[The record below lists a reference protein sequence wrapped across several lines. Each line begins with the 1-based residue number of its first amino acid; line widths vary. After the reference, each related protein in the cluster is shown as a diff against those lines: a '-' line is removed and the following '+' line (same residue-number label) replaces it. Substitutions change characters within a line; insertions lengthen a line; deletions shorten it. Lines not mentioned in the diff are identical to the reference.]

1 MKDTEKVL
9 KDLIDK
15 SFSEFNLVQGSLV
28 KASVLEI
35 GKKWVTLDVGFKSDG
50 LVPLEE
56 FEDHKNGIEIEVGD
70 ETEVILD
77 ALDDGFGE
85 IRLSR
90 EKARKQETWDKIEKA
105 HSDGEYVEAKVT
117 NKVKGGFTV
126 FVDLIKAFLPGSL
139 IDPKGGKDYPDLTGQ
154 TLEFKVMKFEKKRTN
169 IVLSR
174 KAVLQEQNSEE
185 RERLLKVI
193 KEGEKIEGT
202 VKNLTDY
209 GAFVDLG
216 GMDGLLHIT
225 DLSWKRVAQPKDVL
239 KVGEKMEFLVLSFD
253 KEKMRVSL
261 GLKQL
266 TEDPW
271 KELETKYHVGQVIEG
286 EVTLTTDYG
295 CFVKLEEHI
304 EGLVHITDLDWKNK
318 NIDPSSILN
327 KGDKIEVKI
336 MEIDMEE
343 KKISLSKKHT
353 SENPWKAF
361 EDKHNNGDV
370 LEGLKIKSVTDFGIF
385 VDLEGGIDGLIHHS
399 EIDTGT
405 QSIEE
410 VYKEGQAINVS
421 ISGMDSERER
431 ISLTLL
437 S

>member
-105 HSDGEYVEAKVT
+105 HSDGEYVKAKVT

>member
-154 TLEFKVMKFEKKRTN
+154 TLEFKVMKFDKKRTN

-399 EIDTGT
+399 EINTGT

>member
-28 KASVLEI
+28 KATVLEI

>member
-9 KDLIDK
+9 KELIDK

-56 FEDHKNGIEIEVGD
+56 FQDHKNGIEIEVGD

-90 EKARKQETWDKIEKA
+90 EKARKQETWDKLEKA

-126 FVDLIKAFLPGSL
+126 FVDLVKAFLPGSL

-154 TLEFKVMKFEKKRTN
+154 TLEFKVMKFDKKRTN

-216 GMDGLLHIT
+216 GMDGLLHVT
-225 DLSWKRVAQPKDVL
+225 DLSWKRVAQPKDIL

-271 KELETKYHVGQVIEG
+271 KELETKYHVGKVIEG

-343 KKISLSKKHT
+343 RKISLSKKHT

-361 EDKHNNGDV
+361 EDKHINGDV
-370 LEGLKIKSVTDFGIF
+370 LEGLKNKSVTDFGIF

>member
-15 SFSEFNLVQGSLV
+15 SFSEFDLVQGSLV

-56 FEDHKNGIEIEVGD
+56 FQDLKNGIEIEVGD
-70 ETEVILD
+70 QTEVILD

-90 EKARKQETWDKIEKA
+90 EKARKQETWDKLEKA
-105 HSDGEYVEAKVT
+105 HAEGEYVEAKVT

-126 FVDLIKAFLPGSL
+126 FVDLVKAFLPGSL
-139 IDPKGGKDYPDLTGQ
+139 IDPKGGKDYPDLSGQ
-154 TLEFKVMKFEKKRTN
+154 TLEFKVMKFDKKRTN

-185 RERLLKVI
+185 RERLLKTI
-193 KEGEKIEGT
+193 KEGEKIEGI

-216 GMDGLLHIT
+216 GMDGLLHVT

-239 KVGEKMEFLVLSFD
+239 KVGDKMEFLVLSFD

-266 TEDPW
+266 TGDPW
-271 KELETKYHVGQVIEG
+271 KELESKYHVGQVIEG

-343 KKISLSKKHT
+343 RKISLSKKHT
-353 SENPWKAF
+353 LENPWKAF

-410 VYKEGQAINVS
+410 VYQEGQPINVS

>member
-15 SFSEFNLVQGSLV
+15 SFSEFNLVKGSLV

-50 LVPLEE
+50 LVPLED
-56 FEDHKNGIEIEVGD
+56 FQDHKNGIEIEVGD

-90 EKARKQETWDKIEKA
+90 EKARKQETWDKLEKA
-105 HSDGEYVEAKVT
+105 HSDGEYIEAKVT

-126 FVDLIKAFLPGSL
+126 FVDLVKAFLPGSL

-154 TLEFKVMKFEKKRTN
+154 TLEFKVMKFDKKRTT

-185 RERLLKVI
+185 RERLLKII

-216 GMDGLLHIT
+216 GMDGLLHVT
-225 DLSWKRVAQPKDVL
+225 DLSWKRVAQPKDIL

-261 GLKQL
+261 GLRQL

-343 KKISLSKKHT
+343 RKISLSKKHT

-385 VDLEGGIDGLIHHS
+385 VDLEGGIAGLIHHS

>member
-56 FEDHKNGIEIEVGD
+56 FQDHKNGIEIKVGD

-90 EKARKQETWDKIEKA
+90 EKARKQETWDKLEKA
-105 HSDGEYVEAKVT
+105 HSGGEYVEAKVT

-126 FVDLIKAFLPGSL
+126 FVDLVKAFLPGSL

-154 TLEFKVMKFEKKRTN
+154 TLEFKVMKFDKKRTN

-216 GMDGLLHIT
+216 GMDGLLHVT
-225 DLSWKRVAQPKDVL
+225 DLSWKRVAQPKEVL

-266 TEDPW
+266 TQDPW
-271 KELETKYHVGQVIEG
+271 KKLETKYHVGQVIEG

-343 KKISLSKKHT
+343 RKISLSKKHT

-385 VDLEGGIDGLIHHS
+385 VDLEGGIDGLVHHS

-410 VYKEGQAINVS
+410 VYREGQAINVS

>member
-105 HSDGEYVEAKVT
+105 HRDGEYVEAKVT

-174 KAVLQEQNSEE
+174 KANLQEQNSEE
-185 RERLLKVI
+185 RERLGKV
-193 KEGEKIEGT
+193 
-202 VKNLTDY
+202 
-209 GAFVDLG
+209 
-216 GMDGLLHIT
+216 
-225 DLSWKRVAQPKDVL
+225 
-239 KVGEKMEFLVLSFD
+239 
-253 KEKMRVSL
+253 
-261 GLKQL
+261 
-266 TEDPW
+266 
-271 KELETKYHVGQVIEG
+271 
-286 EVTLTTDYG
+286 
-295 CFVKLEEHI
+295 
-304 EGLVHITDLDWKNK
+304 
-318 NIDPSSILN
+318 
-327 KGDKIEVKI
+327 
-336 MEIDMEE
+336 
-343 KKISLSKKHT
+343 
-353 SENPWKAF
+353 
-361 EDKHNNGDV
+361 
-370 LEGLKIKSVTDFGIF
+370 
-385 VDLEGGIDGLIHHS
+385 
-399 EIDTGT
+399 
-405 QSIEE
+405 
-410 VYKEGQAINVS
+410 
-421 ISGMDSERER
+421 
-431 ISLTLL
+431 
-437 S
+437 

>member
-126 FVDLIKAFLPGSL
+126 FIDLIKAFLPGSL

>member
-56 FEDHKNGIEIEVGD
+56 FQDHKNGIEIEVGD

>member
-1 MKDTEKVL
+1 
-9 KDLIDK
+9 
-15 SFSEFNLVQGSLV
+15 
-28 KASVLEI
+28 
-35 GKKWVTLDVGFKSDG
+35 
-50 LVPLEE
+50 
-56 FEDHKNGIEIEVGD
+56 
-70 ETEVILD
+70 
-77 ALDDGFGE
+77 
-85 IRLSR
+85 
-90 EKARKQETWDKIEKA
+90 
-105 HSDGEYVEAKVT
+105 
-117 NKVKGGFTV
+117 
-126 FVDLIKAFLPGSL
+126 
-139 IDPKGGKDYPDLTGQ
+139 
-154 TLEFKVMKFEKKRTN
+154 
-169 IVLSR
+169 
-174 KAVLQEQNSEE
+174 
-185 RERLLKVI
+185 
-193 KEGEKIEGT
+193 
-202 VKNLTDY
+202 
-209 GAFVDLG
+209 
-216 GMDGLLHIT
+216 
-225 DLSWKRVAQPKDVL
+225 
-239 KVGEKMEFLVLSFD
+239 MEFLVLSFD

-343 KKISLSKKHT
+343 RKISLSKKHT

>member
-1 MKDTEKVL
+1 MKDTEKIL

-56 FEDHKNGIEIEVGD
+56 FQDLKNGIEIEVGD
-70 ETEVILD
+70 QTEVILD

-90 EKARKQETWDKIEKA
+90 EKARKQETWDKLERA
-105 HSDGEYVEAKVT
+105 HAEGKYVEAKVT

-126 FVDLIKAFLPGSL
+126 FVDLVKAFLPGSL
-139 IDPKGGKDYPDLTGQ
+139 IDPKGGKDYPDLSGQ
-154 TLEFKVMKFEKKRTN
+154 TLEFKVMKFDKKRTN

-185 RERLLKVI
+185 RERLLKTI
-193 KEGEKIEGT
+193 KEGEKIEGI

-216 GMDGLLHIT
+216 GMDGLLHVT

-239 KVGEKMEFLVLSFD
+239 KVGDKMEFLVLSFD

-266 TEDPW
+266 TGDPW
-271 KELETKYHVGQVIEG
+271 KELESKYHVGQVIEG

-343 KKISLSKKHT
+343 RKISLSKKHT
-353 SENPWKAF
+353 LENPWKAF

-410 VYKEGQAINVS
+410 VYQEGQPINVS

>member
-56 FEDHKNGIEIEVGD
+56 FQDHKNGIEIEVGD

-77 ALDDGFGE
+77 TLDDGFGE

-90 EKARKQETWDKIEKA
+90 EKARKQEIWDKLEKA
-105 HSDGEYVEAKVT
+105 HSDGEYIEAKVT

-126 FVDLIKAFLPGSL
+126 FVDLVKAFLPGSL
-139 IDPKGGKDYPDLTGQ
+139 VDPKGGKDYPDLTGQ
-154 TLEFKVMKFEKKRTN
+154 ILEFKVMKFDKKRTN

-216 GMDGLLHIT
+216 GMDGLLHVT

-239 KVGEKMEFLVLSFD
+239 KVGDKMEFLVLSFD

-318 NIDPSSILN
+318 NINPSSILN

-336 MEIDMEE
+336 MEIDMGER
-343 KKISLSKKHT
+343 KISLSKKHT

-410 VYKEGQAINVS
+410 VYQEGQAINVS

>member
-1 MKDTEKVL
+1 MKDTEKIL

-56 FEDHKNGIEIEVGD
+56 FQDLKNGIEIEVGD
-70 ETEVILD
+70 QTEVILD

-90 EKARKQETWDKIEKA
+90 EKARKQETWDKLEKA
-105 HSDGEYVEAKVT
+105 HAEGEYVEAKVT

-126 FVDLIKAFLPGSL
+126 FVDLVKAFLPGSL
-139 IDPKGGKDYPDLTGQ
+139 IDPKGGKDYPDLSGQ
-154 TLEFKVMKFEKKRTN
+154 TLEFKVMKFDKKRTN

-185 RERLLKVI
+185 RERLLKTI
-193 KEGEKIEGT
+193 KEGEKIEGI

-216 GMDGLLHIT
+216 GMDGLLHVT

-239 KVGEKMEFLVLSFD
+239 KVGDKMEFLVLSFD

-266 TEDPW
+266 TGDPW
-271 KELETKYHVGQVIEG
+271 KELESKYHVGQVIEG

-343 KKISLSKKHT
+343 RKISLSKKHT
-353 SENPWKAF
+353 LENPWKAF

-370 LEGLKIKSVTDFGIF
+370 LEGLLIKSVTDFGIF

-410 VYKEGQAINVS
+410 VYQEGQPINVS

>member
-1 MKDTEKVL
+1 MKDTEKIL

-56 FEDHKNGIEIEVGD
+56 FQDLKNGIEIEVGD
-70 ETEVILD
+70 QTEVILD

-90 EKARKQETWDKIEKA
+90 EKARKQETWDKLEKA
-105 HSDGEYVEAKVT
+105 HAEGEYVEAKVT

-126 FVDLIKAFLPGSL
+126 FVDLVKAFLPGSL
-139 IDPKGGKDYPDLTGQ
+139 IDPKGGKDYPDLSGQ
-154 TLEFKVMKFEKKRTN
+154 TLEFKVMKFDKKRTN

-185 RERLLKVI
+185 RERLLKII

-216 GMDGLLHIT
+216 GMDGLLHVT

-239 KVGEKMEFLVLSFD
+239 KVGDKMEFLVLSFD

-271 KELETKYHVGQVIEG
+271 KELESKYHVGQVIEG

-343 KKISLSKKHT
+343 RKISLSKKHT
-353 SENPWKAF
+353 LENPWKAF

-370 LEGLKIKSVTDFGIF
+370 LEGLLIKSVTDFGIF

-410 VYKEGQAINVS
+410 VYQEGQPINVS

>member
-15 SFSEFNLVQGSLV
+15 SFSEFDLVQGSLV

-56 FEDHKNGIEIEVGD
+56 FQDLKNGIEIEVGD
-70 ETEVILD
+70 QTEVILD

-90 EKARKQETWDKIEKA
+90 EKARKQETWDKLEKA
-105 HSDGEYVEAKVT
+105 HAEGEYVEAKVT

-126 FVDLIKAFLPGSL
+126 FVDLVKAFLPGSL
-139 IDPKGGKDYPDLTGQ
+139 IDPKGGKDYPDLSGQ
-154 TLEFKVMKFEKKRTN
+154 TLEFKVMKFDKKRTN

-185 RERLLKVI
+185 RERLLKTI
-193 KEGEKIEGT
+193 KEGEKIEGI

-216 GMDGLLHIT
+216 GMDGLLHVT

-239 KVGEKMEFLVLSFD
+239 KVGDKMEFLVLSFD

-271 KELETKYHVGQVIEG
+271 KELESKYHVGQVIEG

-343 KKISLSKKHT
+343 RKISLSKKHT
-353 SENPWKAF
+353 LENPWKAF

-410 VYKEGQAINVS
+410 VYQEGQPINVS

>member
-15 SFSEFNLVQGSLV
+15 SFSEFNLVQGSLL
-28 KASVLEI
+28 KASVLDI
-35 GKKWVTLDVGFKSDG
+35 GKKWLTLDVGFKSDW

-56 FEDHKNGIEIEVGD
+56 FQDHKNGIEIEVGD

-90 EKARKQETWDKIEKA
+90 EKARKQETWDKLEKA

-126 FVDLIKAFLPGSL
+126 FVDLVKAFLPGSL

-154 TLEFKVMKFEKKRTN
+154 TLEFKVMKFDKKRTN

-185 RERLLKVI
+185 RERLLRVI

-216 GMDGLLHIT
+216 GMDGLLHVT
-225 DLSWKRVAQPKDVL
+225 DLSWKRVAQPKDIL

-343 KKISLSKKHT
+343 RKISLSKKHT

-385 VDLEGGIDGLIHHS
+385 VDLEGGIDGLINHS

>member
-56 FEDHKNGIEIEVGD
+56 FQDHKNGIEIEVGD

-90 EKARKQETWDKIEKA
+90 EKARKQETWDKLEKA

-126 FVDLIKAFLPGSL
+126 FVDLVKAFLPGSL

-154 TLEFKVMKFEKKRTN
+154 TLEFKVMKFDKKRTN

-209 GAFVDLG
+209 GC
-216 GMDGLLHIT
+216 LLYT
-225 DLSWKRVAQPKDVL
+225 S
-239 KVGEKMEFLVLSFD
+239 
-253 KEKMRVSL
+253 
-261 GLKQL
+261 
-266 TEDPW
+266 
-271 KELETKYHVGQVIEG
+271 
-286 EVTLTTDYG
+286 
-295 CFVKLEEHI
+295 
-304 EGLVHITDLDWKNK
+304 
-318 NIDPSSILN
+318 PSPR
-327 KGDKIEVKI
+327 D
-336 MEIDMEE
+336 
-343 KKISLSKKHT
+343 
-353 SENPWKAF
+353 
-361 EDKHNNGDV
+361 
-370 LEGLKIKSVTDFGIF
+370 
-385 VDLEGGIDGLIHHS
+385 
-399 EIDTGT
+399 
-405 QSIEE
+405 
-410 VYKEGQAINVS
+410 
-421 ISGMDSERER
+421 
-431 ISLTLL
+431 
-437 S
+437 